1 MSKHTHIKPE
11 SYKRDTLTRRNFISK
26 SLKTGA
32 AAFTTGLIPSLN
44 VRAESPYNVLLIM
57 VDDLR
62 PLLGCYGHT
71 EMHTPNIDRIA
82 ERGIVFNRA
91 YCQYPLCSPSRTS
104 ILTGL
109 RPETTGIQNNRKFF
123 RDVGPEIITLPQHFK
138 ANGFH
143 SQSVGRVF
151 HLPDFQDDAFSWS
164 VPSWRPAW
172 RPFDHET
179 TPSWQ
184 AMDAGDDDFRDGETA
199 KRTVE
204 VLDEIKDK
212 QFFLTIGFYKPHL
225 PFNAPKKYFDLY
237 ENTTFNLPK
246 FSSEDTSEIVPPP
259 WNEVRPYVDIPDG
272 THPIS
277 HEKLLELTRAYAATT
292 SYTDAQVG
300 RVLDQL
306 DALDL
311 TKNTVIAFCG
321 DHGYNLAENGTFG
334 KNIVYEATLRSPLI
348 VSVPGQRSAGLKTDA
363 LVELV
368 DIFPTLCDACKI
380 PILPELEGITMLP
393 VVDQPTLPWKTAAIS
408 NRKARYSMRTERYRY
423 TEEKNYKELY
433 DYAIDPNSEENI
445 ANLPENAEL
454 VTQLSE
460 RLQAGWQA
468 ALPDMIAQNQ
478 QHKTLKWDVNDDGI
492 VDIQDLHIIANNFNT
507 LKPENKKVDVNMD
520 GDIDIIDLLLV
531 AAHLGESSNRKSP
544 KQESISTQSINNL
557 EKWILEARK
566 INYSL
571 PILQKGIANLE
582 MLMNS
587 ILPKTSK
594 LFPNFPNPFNPETWI
609 PYDLASDTDVS
620 VHIYN
625 IKGESVRHLKLGF
638 QTGGTY
644 RNQTRAAH
652 WDGRN
657 SLGEAVASGIYFYT
671 LHAGKFHET
680 RKMVVKK

>member
-1 MSKHTHIKPE
+1 MKHI
-11 SYKRDTLTRRNFISK
+11 TRRDFLST
-26 SLKTGA
+26 SLKAGA
-32 AAFTTGLIPSLN
+32 AAFTVGLLPNLSAS
-44 VRAESPYNVLLIM
+44 VCDRYNVLLII

-71 EMHTPNIDRIA
+71 EMYTPNIDRIA
-82 ERGIVFNRA
+82 EKGIVFNRA

-109 RPETTGIQNNRKFF
+109 RPETNGVQDNKKFF
-123 RDVGPEIITLPQHFK
+123 RDVDPETVTLPQHFK

-184 AMDAGDDDFRDGETA
+184 AMDADDDDFRDGETA
-199 KRTVE
+199 KRTIE
-204 VLDEIKDK
+204 VLEEIKNK
-212 QFFLTIGFYKPHL
+212 QFFLNIGFYKPHL

-237 ENTTFNLPK
+237 ENTSFNLPK
-246 FSSEDTSEIVPPP
+246 FSGEDTSEIVPPH
-259 WNEVRPYVDIPDG
+259 WNEVRPYADIPDG
-272 THPIS
+272 TAPIS

-292 SYTDAQVG
+292 SYTDAQIG

-348 VSVPGQRSAGLKTDA
+348 VSVPGQRSTGLRTDA

-368 DIFPTLCDACKI
+368 DIFPTLCDACQI
-380 PILPELEGITMLP
+380 PILPQLEGITMLP
-393 VVDQPTLPWKTAAIS
+393 VVEQPTLPWKTAAIS
-408 NRKARYSMRTERYRY
+408 NRKARFSMRTDRYRY
-423 TEEKNYKELY
+423 TEDRNYKELY
-433 DYAIDPNSEENI
+433 DYAMDPNSEENI

-460 RLQAGWQA
+460 KLHAGWQA
-468 ALPDMIAQNQ
+468 ALPDMIPRNQ
-478 QHKTLKWDVNDDGI
+478 QPKTLKWDVNDDGI
-492 VDIQDLHIIANNFNT
+492 VDIQDLHIISNNFYT
-507 LKPENKKVDVNMD
+507 HKPENKKVDVNMD
-520 GDIDIIDLLLV
+520 GDVDIIDLLLV
-531 AAHLGESSNRKSP
+531 AAHLGESSNGNSP
-544 KQESISTQSINNL
+544 KQVSISVQSKNNL
-557 EKWILEARK
+557 EKWILEAGR
-566 INYSL
+566 INDSS

-587 ILPKTSK
+587 VLTKTSK
-594 LFPNFPNPFNPETWI
+594 LLPNFPNPFNPETWI
-609 PYDLASDTDVS
+609 PYDLASDADVS
-620 VHIYN
+620 IHIYN

-638 QTGGTY
+638 QTVGTY
-644 RNQTRAAH
+644 RNQNRAAH

-657 SLGEAVASGIYFYT
+657 SLGEAVASGIYFYK
-671 LHAGKFHET
+671 LQAGKFQAT
-680 RKMVVKK
+680 RKMEVKK